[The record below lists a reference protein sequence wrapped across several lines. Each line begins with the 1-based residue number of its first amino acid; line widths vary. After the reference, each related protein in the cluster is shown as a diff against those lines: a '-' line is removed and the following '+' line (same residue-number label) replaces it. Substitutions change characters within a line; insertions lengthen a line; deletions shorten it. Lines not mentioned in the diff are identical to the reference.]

1 MEDLHRRRHTFADM
15 HHVHNIST
23 FVEVVLYPV
32 KGSERLDL
40 SVQSDY
46 NRAMSTLI
54 GDANRR
60 YFHHKKLAQP
70 AELDKLLFV
79 TSTVWHVC
87 HVWQLPSRLAL
98 RSNKLRSGARRSET

>member
-1 MEDLHRRRHTFADM
+1 M
-15 HHVHNIST
+15 HHVHNISS

-60 YFHHKKLAQP
+60 YFHDKKPAQP
-70 AELDKLLFV
+70 AELDKSLFV
-79 TSTVWHVC
+79 TSTVWHVW
-87 HVWQLPSRLAL
+87 HVWQLHKQACLSQQ
-98 RSNKLRSGARRSET
+98 